1 MENILYMTY
10 IYIYIFFSFCS
21 LQDRVSATGA
31 DGQRVQEFIQSI
43 PQTRPHIQNDFSELG
58 LPPPNLEDN
67 WDNVSVTSVRTSTVP
82 YSQVGLQQ

>member
-1 MENILYMTY
+1 M
-10 IYIYIFFSFCS
+10 SQS
-21 LQDRVSATGA
+21 GS

-58 LPPPNLEDN
+58 LPPAHAEDN

-82 YSQVGLQQ
+82 YTQVNILHSCYIQIM